1 MAKNHHNTHLSHLTS
16 KSWRSLELTS
26 LKPALVHLSGS
37 GSSNVTSSG
46 EVEGRRSMV
55 AFAGVEEADK
65 TNRMENRR
73 DKVLV
78 SRVTLLQA
86 AWGHGG
92 ARLSRL
98 AVITLSSDSH
108 QRSSFSSLTPV
119 PPAD

>member
-1 MAKNHHNTHLSHLTS
+1 
-16 KSWRSLELTS
+16 
-26 LKPALVHLSGS
+26 
-37 GSSNVTSSG
+37 
-46 EVEGRRSMV
+46 MV

-119 PPAD
+119 APADWVTGGLRVHQVNLSTYRWLNAQAK

>member
-1 MAKNHHNTHLSHLTS
+1 M
-16 KSWRSLELTS
+16 
-26 LKPALVHLSGS
+26 
-37 GSSNVTSSG
+37 
-46 EVEGRRSMV
+46 

-78 SRVTLLQA
+78 SRVALLA
-86 AWGHGG
+86 AWGHAG

-119 PPAD
+119 APADWVTGGLVIHQVELLWLLLGFSQAEWMLLR